1 MNLSEDL
8 MWRGLLKD
16 KTFKNLSWLDEPKTF
31 YMGMDPSADSLTVGN
46 LAFIILGRRLA
57 DAGWN
62 PVLLMGGGTSLVGD
76 PGGKKEERKLKSR
89 EEIEKNTEGIKT
101 QVTQLFAGAQ
111 YALVDNYD
119 WLAPLKYVDF
129 LREVG
134 KHFSMTE
141 LMQRDFV
148 TDRMGEG
155 AAGISYAEFSY
166 SLVQG
171 YDFWH
176 LYKNHEVVMQVGG
189 SDQWGNMLSGVA
201 LIRKKENQE
210 VHAMSMPLIVNK
222 ETGVKFGKS
231 EDGAVWLDSKK
242 TSPFKFYQFWIN
254 TADSDAEEYLKV
266 FTLLAKEEIENII
279 DEFSHNPSAR
289 SAQRRL
295 AYEVTKLVHGED
307 QARKQQRTTEALFG
321 NELENLDESEI
332 ATIREEFPN
341 LTIPA
346 GMPIIEV
353 LISTDLAKSNSE
365 ARRLKESGA
374 IYVNNEK
381 FSKDHL
387 ESGDFK
393 NKRLLLRRGKAFK
406 DSALIE
412 LE

>member
-8 MWRGLLKD
+8 MWRGLIKD

-254 TADSDAEEYLKV
+254 IADSDAEEYLKV

-279 DEFSHNPSAR
+279 SEFSHNPSAR
-289 SAQRRL
+289 SAQKRL

-321 NELENLDESEI
+321 SELENLDESEI

>member
-176 LYKNHEVVMQVGG
+176 LYKNHEVV
-189 SDQWGNMLSGVA
+189 
-201 LIRKKENQE
+201 IKKQASNL
-210 VHAMSMPLIVNK
+210 AR
-222 ETGVKFGKS
+222 VKTVRFG
-231 EDGAVWLDSKK
+231 
-242 TSPFKFYQFWIN
+242 
-254 TADSDAEEYLKV
+254 
-266 FTLLAKEEIENII
+266 
-279 DEFSHNPSAR
+279 
-289 SAQRRL
+289 
-295 AYEVTKLVHGED
+295 
-307 QARKQQRTTEALFG
+307 
-321 NELENLDESEI
+321 
-332 ATIREEFPN
+332 
-341 LTIPA
+341 
-346 GMPIIEV
+346 
-353 LISTDLAKSNSE
+353 
-365 ARRLKESGA
+365 
-374 IYVNNEK
+374 
-381 FSKDHL
+381 
-387 ESGDFK
+387 
-393 NKRLLLRRGKAFK
+393 
-406 DSALIE
+406 
-412 LE
+412 

>member
-231 EDGAVWLDSKK
+231 EDGAVWLDLKK

-279 DEFSHNPSAR
+279 SEFSHNPSAR
-289 SAQRRL
+289 SAQKRL

-374 IYVNNEK
+374 VYVNNEK